1 MYGDFGLL
9 FKYKDYLVND
19 LVVFS
24 FFVFV
29 KLGAA
34 VFFFVVILG
43 VSVGVIVVLK

>member
-9 FKYKDYLVND
+9 FKYKDYSVND

-29 KLGAA
+29 KLGVV